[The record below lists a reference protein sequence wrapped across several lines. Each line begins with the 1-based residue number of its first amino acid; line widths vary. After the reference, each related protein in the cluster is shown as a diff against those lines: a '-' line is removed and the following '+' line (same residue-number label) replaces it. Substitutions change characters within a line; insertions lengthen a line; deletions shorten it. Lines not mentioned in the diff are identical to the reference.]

1 MILKFEYVTLSS
13 LQVEAVST
21 QKKGNDTMT
30 NATTSNNHLQQDIC
44 DSCQQVTG
52 VRFFPNE
59 DVWHCEDCQ
68 AYDLDLEW

>member
-13 LQVEAVST
+13 SQAGAVPE
-21 QKKGNDTMT
+21 KERNKMT
-30 NATTSNNHLQQDIC
+30 NATASNDHLQQDIC

>member
-1 MILKFEYVTLSS
+1 
-13 LQVEAVST
+13 
-21 QKKGNDTMT
+21 MT
-30 NATTSNNHLQQDIC
+30 NATASNEHLQQDIC